1 VVRPGSPQGGFGAGP
16 PIKTFGGDVLGTVF
30 IAQLPYPQLGIDAA
44 GIASMIDFIAES
56 DPLVTK
62 VKAEMVIS
70 DTLPKKLD
78 DSGFFDQLAK
88 R

>member
-1 VVRPGSPQGGFGAGP
+1 
-16 PIKTFGGDVLGTVF
+16 
-30 IAQLPYPQLGIDAA
+30 
-44 GIASMIDFIAES
+44 MIDFIAES

>member
-1 VVRPGSPQGGFGAGP
+1 
-16 PIKTFGGDVLGTVF
+16 
-30 IAQLPYPQLGIDAA
+30 
-44 GIASMIDFIAES
+44 MIDFIAES

-62 VKAEMVIS
+62 VKTEMVIS
-70 DTLPKKLD
+70 DTLLKKLD